1 MGRRSSKPFW
11 ARDYKKAAYNRQYYR
26 RKKAE
31 QSISGIAGVAII
43 FGGIFAFSHFNGGHS
58 SKSFPATPSLVHPAA
73 AESSPGLETF
83 GHYNPDFDCNVD
95 HSKDSIATLLCENS
109 NAAQHELIFDQTYYA
124 LRQIVGKAGWKTLK
138 QQVISDDGALKVCI
152 DSSAPMVGTPKADPD
167 CYISKMGEI
176 TDKYKTRLSGAS
188 LEEANRDINEH
199 IKLQQQL
206 INLGYMP
213 AGSVA
218 DGVYGE
224 STRAAIIKWQK
235 NIGYHNPT
243 GFLSDDDAP
252 KLMAS
257 TPVAQVTSKS
267 EPKYTSPMAPTN
279 EQESRKSFLWMIII
293 TVLVMAFIF
302 FRHKIK
308 KNEYE
313 ATWDLIRTEIYTQK
327 KNLQIART
335 QKLTADAY
343 GTVDVTKW
351 VKEIN
356 YFINTRISPIISS
369 RIQDEKRRDKLR
381 AAAGILIEQIASEPL
396 QADTIT
402 TAYRSDPTVFDPRM
416 DPFDYEQYCALI
428 LRNAGWDAQAT
439 KQSGDQGADVIAQK
453 EGVKIVVQCKLYSG
467 TVGNAAVQQVY
478 TAKTHRGAQAALVVT
493 NSTFSASA
501 REAAA
506 TTGVYLIHHAQLA
519 DTADEVFRHFK
530 YS

>member
-31 QSISGIAGVAII
+31 QRLSGIVGIAII
-43 FGGIFAFSHFNGGHS
+43 FGGIFIFSHFDGSHS
-58 SKSFPATPSLVHPAA
+58 SKSSSGASSLVHPAV
-73 AESSPGLETF
+73 AESSAGLEAF
-83 GHYNPDFDCNVD
+83 GHYNPDFDCHVD
-95 HSKDSIATLLCENS
+95 HSKDSIATMLCENS
-109 NAAQHELIFDQTYYA
+109 NAAKHELIFDQTYYA

-138 QQVISDDGALKVCI
+138 QQAISDDEALKACI
-152 DSSAPMVGTPKADPD
+152 DPSAHGEETPKADPD
-167 CYISKMGEI
+167 CYISKMAEI
-176 TDKYKTRLSGAS
+176 TDKYKTRLSGAP

-235 NIGYHNPT
+235 NTGDHNPT
-243 GFLSDDDAP
+243 GFLSDDDAT
-252 KLMAS
+252 KLMTSSAA
-257 TPVAQVTSKS
+257 VHVTSKNKP
-267 EPKYTSPMAPTN
+267 EYTSPVTPAHA
-279 EQESRKSFLWMIII
+279 QESSKSFLWMIIL

-302 FRHKIK
+302 FRHKAR

-351 VKEIN
+351 AKEIN
-356 YFINTRISPIISS
+356 YFINTRISPIISP

-381 AAAGILIEQIASEPL
+381 VAAGCLIEQLASEPL
-396 QADTIT
+396 EAGTST
-402 TAYRSDPTVFDPRM
+402 TVYRSDPTVFDPRM
-416 DPFDYEQYCALI
+416 DPFDYEQYCAL
-428 LRNAGWDAQAT
+428 LLKNAGWNAQAT

-453 EGVKIVVQCKLYSG
+453 EGLKIVVQCKLYSG

-478 TAKTHRGAQAALVVT
+478 TAKTHQGAQAAIVVT

-506 TTGVYLIHHAQLA
+506 TTGVYLIHHAQLV
-519 DTADEVFRHFK
+519 DTADEIFRHFK